1 MESETLSYN
10 DYNVGWICALS
21 EERTAATAMLDE
33 KHDPLPISN
42 PKDTNSYTL
51 GAIGKHNVVVACLP
65 EGEIGTNSAASVIMQ
80 LVNTFPSIKFG
91 LLVGIG
97 GGIPPH
103 VRLGDIV
110 VSKPVGEYPGVVQWD
125 LGKATE
131 TGFVRTGSLDRPPKV
146 LLSALTTMKTNHEME
161 GHKISQFL
169 EELAKKWPRLASKY
183 TWNDRLKD
191 TLFEAE
197 NAKPTNNLNAWQAI
211 PATPWQTMAALVGYL
226 PGHKEPEL
234 IRRTNH
240 ADTEVMDDERTPGD
254 PKIHYGL
261 IASGNQVIK
270 DGSMRDEINARLGGQ
285 VLCVEME
292 AAGMMNN
299 FPCLVIRGIC
309 DYADSKK
316 NDDWH
321 GYAAGIAAAFA
332 KELLQIVR
340 PAEIEGEPL
349 ARDVLNQGQ

>member
-1 MESETLSYN
+1 MASNPLSYN
-10 DYNVGWICALS
+10 DYTVGWICALS

-33 KHDPLPISN
+33 RHDSLPISN
-42 PKDTNSYTL
+42 SSDTNSYTL
-51 GAIGKHNVVVACLP
+51 GTIGKHNVVVVCLP

-80 LVNTFPSIKFG
+80 LVTTFPSIKFG

-97 GGIPPH
+97 GGIPPR

-131 TGFVRTGSLDRPPKV
+131 TGFVRTGSLDRPPKA

-183 TWNDRLKD
+183 TWNDKLKD

-197 NAKPTNNLNAWQAI
+197 HAKATNNAWQAI
-211 PATPWQTMAALVGYL
+211 FATPWQTIVSLVGYF
-226 PGHKEPEL
+226 PGHKESEL

-240 ADTEVMDDERTPGD
+240 ADTEVMGDERTPGD

-316 NDDWH
+316 NDHWH
-321 GYAAGIAAAFA
+321 GYAAGIAAAFT

-340 PAEIEGEPL
+340 PVEIDGEPS

>member
-1 MESETLSYN
+1 MTLQFEHMQKPTVLLAFHHKLIYEAIMASKPLSYN
-10 DYNVGWICALS
+10 DYSVGWICALS
-21 EERTAATAMLDE
+21 EEQTAATAMLDE

-42 PKDTNSYTL
+42 PHDANSYTL
-51 GAIGKHNVVVACLP
+51 GAIGKHNVVVVCLP
-65 EGEIGTNSAASVIMQ
+65 EGDIGTNSAASVIMQ

-97 GGIPPH
+97 GGIPPR

-110 VSKPVGEYPGVVQWD
+110 VSTPVGEYPGVVQWD
-125 LGKATE
+125 LGKATG
-131 TGFVRTGSLDRPPKV
+131 TGFVRTGSLDRPPKA

-183 TWNDRLKD
+183 TWNNKLRDP
-191 TLFEAE
+191 LFEQE
-197 NAKPTNNLNAWQAI
+197 NS
-211 PATPWQTMAALVGYL
+211 
-226 PGHKEPEL
+226 
-234 IRRTNH
+234 
-240 ADTEVMDDERTPGD
+240 DDERTPGD

-270 DGSMRDEINARLGGQ
+270 EISVRDEINARLGDQ

-292 AAGMMNN
+292 AAGVMNN
-299 FPCLVIRGIC
+299 FPCLVIRGIS

-316 NDDWH
+316 NDHWR
-321 GYAAGIAAAFA
+321 GYAASIAAAFT

-340 PAEIEGEPL
+340 PTQIEGEPS
-349 ARDVLNQGQ
+349 AKDVLNQG